1 MKRSKKRLI
10 IFISIFFFIILFNSF
25 VYNELIWLKLSLFLG
40 FTLFIFNLCFGL
52 EKSRFRVTKEV
63 VIDTS
68 VFLFIFL
75 LLIYLLGIVIGYAK
89 VGNYFTLGGM
99 RDYILPAIFTS
110 IIREILRYNY
120 VVKSNN
126 DRLLMILGIVSFTF
140 LDVTN
145 SIYYNGFIDT
155 VHIFKFFSLNL
166 LPALSFNIYATYAAK
181 VSGYRSAI
189 IYSLVIGLYT
199 YVLPI
204 IPDLS
209 EYLTSLVRFL
219 LPIIILYRII
229 LTVKNE
235 DDEKLTRDYNKKDY
249 MSLALAVLITA
260 TLVYFSSG
268 YFKYY
273 AIAIATGSMSPTI
286 NRGDVVIIKKTTD
299 LDSINIGDVLVYDYH
314 NHLIVHRLTNKI
326 KVDNKYYFY
335 TKGDANKD
343 EDSYAIE
350 EDMVIGTTSIRIPY
364 LGLPTVWLNEL
375 REE

>member
-25 VYNELIWLKLSLFLG
+25 VYNELIGLKLSLFLG
-40 FTLFIFNLCFGL
+40 FALFIFNLCFGL

-155 VHIFKFFSLNL
+155 VHIFKFFS
-166 LPALSFNIYATYAAK
+166 FNIYATYAAK
-181 VSGYRSAI
+181 VSGYKSAI

-249 MSLALAVLITA
+249 VSLALAVLITA